1 MESST
6 KMIQLTGGATK
17 KGRATRRKEQ
27 KGQKRQKGGSLQS
40 DLIVSKFPDAMAPAA
55 AADCSIK
62 GYQSPTLV
70 HGAPLS
76 IAYKPVMPQVPES
89 AVAVAASYPA
99 FPQGQP
105 AQTATQTGAGK
116 PSKVVLQSKS
126 KTVHLAPKGTAV
138 AAVAAAAS
146 SASSAKKAHAT
157 KRARRITLGL
167 QALKKRQTR
176 AHKIHADVK
185 DMPSAKVREHL
196 IAKKIIK
203 PTSKAPEKVLRQIAT
218 DVQIV
223 AGKGL

>member
-1 MESST
+1 
-6 KMIQLTGGATK
+6 MIQLTGGATK

-27 KGQKRQKGGSLQS
+27 KGPKRQKGGSQQS
-40 DLIVSKFPDAMAPAA
+40 DLIVSKFPDAMAPATAAAAA

-76 IAYKPVMPQVPES
+76 MAYTPVMPQVPES

-105 AQTATQTGAGK
+105 ATQSGAGK

-126 KTVHLAPKGTAV
+126 KTVHLAPKGLP
-138 AAVAAAAS
+138 
-146 SASSAKKAHAT
+146 SASSATVAASAKKGSVT

-176 AHKIHADVK
+176 AHKIQTDVK
-185 DMPSAKVREHL
+185 DMPIAKVREHL

-203 PTSKAPEKVLRQIAT
+203 PTSKAPEKVLRQMAV

>member
-6 KMIQLTGGATK
+6 KMIQLTGGARR
-17 KGRATRRKEQ
+17 GTRRKEQ
-27 KGQKRQKGGSLQS
+27 KGPKRQKGGSQQS
-40 DLIVSKFPDAMAPAA
+40 DLIVSKFPDAMAPATAAAAA

-62 GYQSPTLV
+62 GYQTPTMV

-76 IAYKPVMPQVPES
+76 LAYKPVMPQVPES

-105 AQTATQTGAGK
+105 AQTTTQSGAG
-116 PSKVVLQSKS
+116 KVVLQSKS
-126 KTVHLAPKGTAV
+126 KTVHLAPKG
-138 AAVAAAAS
+138 S
-146 SASSAKKAHAT
+146 SASSATVAASAKKTHAT

-176 AHKIHADVK
+176 AHKIQTDVK
-185 DMPSAKVREHL
+185 DMPIAKVREHL

-203 PTSKAPEKVLRQIAT
+203 PTSKAPEKVLRQMAV

>member
-1 MESST
+1 
-6 KMIQLTGGATK
+6 MIQLTGGATK

-27 KGQKRQKGGSLQS
+27 KGPKRQKGGSQQS
-40 DLIVSKFPDAMAPAA
+40 DLIVSKFPDAMAPASAAAAA

-62 GYQSPTLV
+62 GYQTPTMV

-76 IAYKPVMPQVPES
+76 MAYKPVMPQVPES

-105 AQTATQTGAGK
+105 AQMTQQSGAG
-116 PSKVVLQSKS
+116 KVVLQSKS
-126 KTVHLAPKGTAV
+126 KTVHLAPKGIV
-138 AAVAAAAS
+138 S
-146 SASSAKKAHAT
+146 SASSATVAASAKKGHAT

-176 AHKIHADVK
+176 AHKIQTDVK
-185 DMPSAKVREHL
+185 DMPIAKVREHL

-203 PTSKAPEKVLRQIAT
+203 PTSKAPEKVLRQMAV

>member
-1 MESST
+1 M
-6 KMIQLTGGATK
+6 K
-17 KGRATRRKEQ
+17 KGRGTRRKEQ
-27 KGQKRQKGGSLQS
+27 KGPKRQKGGSQQS
-40 DLIVSKFPDAMAPAA
+40 DLIVSKFPDAMAPATAA

-62 GYQSPTLV
+62 GYQTPTMV

-76 IAYKPVMPQVPES
+76 MAYKPVMPQVPES

-105 AQTATQTGAGK
+105 ATQSGAG
-116 PSKVVLQSKS
+116 KVVLQSKS
-126 KTVHLAPKGTAV
+126 KTVHLAPKGIVSSVSSATV
-138 AAVAAAAS
+138 AA
-146 SASSAKKAHAT
+146 SAKKGHAT

-176 AHKIHADVK
+176 AHKIQTDVK
-185 DMPSAKVREHL
+185 DMPIAKVREHL

-203 PTSKAPEKVLRQIAT
+203 PTSKAPEKVLRQMAV

>member
-105 AQTATQTGAGK
+105 AQTTIQTGAGK

-126 KTVHLAPKGTAV
+126 KTVHLAPKGTVATVAV
-138 AAVAAAAS
+138 
-146 SASSAKKAHAT
+146 ASSAKKAHAT

-185 DMPSAKVREHL
+185 DMPIAKVREHL